1 MKRFLALALVVAMM
15 LSLTPATY
23 AHNKQQIGESNTLT
37 ADELFDVT
45 RPGKSESVDNPLA
58 EVKQI
63 YSKDDIVTVIVHLE
77 SSPVIENYSTYALP
91 KGESAGSAL
100 STFLNSEEAT
110 RYAEN
115 LMMEQNAIIHRI
127 TKSNANLQL
136 EVVAQWT
143 NLVNGM
149 AVRLPYGQVEKLR
162 EAEGVKNVYV
172 QKVYARPTEPVV
184 EAGNAG
190 YSYDMVGLGEVWGEG
205 FTGEGMLIAVLDTG
219 LDLLYATYWDD
230 TIGENVT
237 GIRSVHEAFTEDSF
251 KTDGVTTRWDEAS
264 MKAFVESNN
273 LVANTD
279 MNGGILIYDG
289 NALYKNLKVPFAADY
304 SDGDVNVW
312 SSTTHGT
319 HVAGTVA
326 GYVETAEGEVVFSGV
341 APDAQILAMK
351 VFPDEN
357 GGAEEYA
364 VIGAL
369 EDAAKLGADVM
380 NLSLGSD
387 NGFSKD
393 DTVANEVYQ
402 RLNDA
407 GILFMISAGNSYH
420 SAYENNY
427 GIDSNPAADPEI
439 SMMGTPAMY
448 DSALSIASV
457 NNTIQGKTMLT
468 WTDTDGTEH
477 KIAYLD
483 PVSGAM
489 RGMFGS
495 DEDLAINI
503 IPVDGVGT
511 YDDYYNAGFRSYYGY
526 GEMGVTGIAL
536 IQRGDISFAEKINA
550 ATQFS
555 WSYYNPELGYY
566 VTEYP
571 VKAVIIYDND
581 DQATELIMMSGETLI
596 TSAFISGVDGAAL
609 AAAAKVAAENGGYVT
624 LKNADLVDTIFSWDQ
639 GYKMSEFT
647 SWGAGPGLELKPEI
661 SAPGGNIWSTVNDA
675 YYQGGSG
682 TYTDYTGAYALM
694 SGTSMAAP
702 HMSGITALV
711 QQYIRTE
718 LGITD
723 TISVSDLADNLM
735 VSTAVPLVDTY
746 GTYYSP
752 RVQGAGLV
760 SASGAVST
768 PAYITVAGQSI
779 GKLEF
784 MDDPERDGSY
794 DFSFTVNNLS
804 EEAVAYD
811 VKVVLMRPETT
822 EQDGKVF
829 MLDRDVVIREVSL
842 GTITVAANGSMDVNE
857 TISLTDAEKALLDE
871 LFANGTYIEGFVV
884 LESDV
889 APQIGLPFLGF
900 YGDWT
905 AAPIYDD
912 AVWVEEVGA
921 TAEDDDGEH
930 FTAEETLWGTSILG
944 YFDGYAFYNLGQN
957 PFDSYAYDEQTSYY
971 QENVTISPTGLF
983 KYVNDFTLY
992 QKRDAKVTV
1001 VEVRDAATGELY
1013 FTDYSYYNAKTL
1025 FNTTYGVAIPSSVMH
1040 FTNLYWDGTDL
1051 EGNVLPSGTQCV
1063 MTVTAYGD
1071 GDYPMVSGDSWGL
1084 EGDRIDYE
1092 NIVPGQN
1099 EPTFNGHK
1107 MDMTGDVISTLIR
1120 VDTEAPKL
1128 VNSAVSVYEED
1139 GRVYIT
1145 GTFKDDGSIAS
1156 VEIYPQVARSYN
1168 LENNPYA
1175 DPTYIEY
1182 GLDNDNPFLVD
1193 MIYDP
1198 AVSEWTFVADVT
1210 EYAHTNESYDG
1221 ENYYYNFDWTGNI
1234 YIFGGDYGG
1243 NDRAYGVT
1251 VDENSTDE
1259 GLILST
1265 TSALLYVG
1273 SSFDLNV
1280 INNSGSD
1287 AEIIRASS
1295 NPEVATIDEYGH
1307 IEAIAPGQ
1315 TIISVSCGNSK
1326 AFCIVAVREVNTEV
1340 LDFDLSIDHFS
1351 GIQPDGSIVVKVENL
1366 YPSDVVITEN
1376 TWLVYED
1383 DEDWAGLLT
1392 VSQETS
1398 DGMSGRIGLTAF
1410 NDDGEEASAGSGRLE
1425 VTINGVTRTMT
1436 FDWNELY
1443 ELSTSDGLIS
1453 DVFYQAQ
1460 TVYVNMG
1467 ETADLVARYRQN
1479 HSFIPVDLYT
1489 LVGYEPYSY
1498 ENPTTEATGLI
1509 LDGPTFATNGGQ
1521 WTGKLVA
1528 LPGYELPSDIKVL
1541 TRYDYGYESEMYPDA
1556 YYNGYT
1562 YNPETGEIVVQEAP
1576 YGASNILVIRADGVP
1591 SEGAPGGVHS
1601 GIEYERP
1608 DGTYGPFD
1616 WAVVE
1621 GEGELTTGT
1630 VEDYYETKSA
1640 AFYTPSEPGV
1650 SFITA
1655 TSSDGQYS
1663 MTFAVVC
1670 EDNKPTSLTLDAER
1684 LDLYVGDET
1693 ALTATLS
1700 PMPVLEEN
1708 QEVIWT
1714 SYNPEV
1720 ATVDE
1725 DGNVV
1730 AVSEGVAYV
1739 TAMSKYD
1746 STVIAHCLVN
1756 VAALCANGHSEETI
1770 PGKAATCTEDG
1781 LTDGKQCTVCGE
1793 ITVAQEVI
1801 PARGHIDENADN
1813 KCDRCDVVLCTD
1825 DNHVEEVIPGKAA
1838 TCTEE
1843 GLTDGKKCATC
1854 GKMLVEQEV
1863 IQATGHIYDNG
1874 KVTKEPT
1881 CFKNGE
1887 KTYTCTACGHT
1898 RVEYLAVLEHSWAV
1912 TTDNDERTVW
1922 TCRNC
1927 GATRE
1932 EVKQNNTKVEVK
1944 EDGTVITTTTDKD
1957 GSVTTETKTP
1967 SGTTVTVTEDSK
1979 GNVVSTE
1986 LNLSKGDVE
1995 AAIKD
2000 NEPVVLPIDALPN
2013 TTHTEKTPAIVITTN
2028 SKEAVAVEVPVA
2040 QVASGSVVVLVNEDG
2055 TETVV
2060 ADTKMTENGLVFDCP
2075 NGATVKVVDQ
2085 AKSFADI
2092 KGNNWYN
2099 DAVDYVSARAIMKGM
2114 GNENEFVPTGVT
2126 TRAQVWTML
2135 ARLSGVDT
2143 DSGNQKNWYDTARA
2157 WAMQNNIS
2165 DGTDANGE
2173 ITREQLVTMLYRFV
2187 GAQGENKSI
2196 AGFQDA
2202 AQVSDWAQAAMEWA
2216 YGMGVM
2222 NGNADGTMNPKGD
2235 TTRSQL
2241 AQFFMNFIQNT

>member
-15 LSLTPATY
+15 LGLTPTTY
-23 AHNKQQIGESNTLT
+23 ADNKQQNGESNMLT
-37 ADELFDVT
+37 ADELSDVV
-45 RPGKSESVDNPLA
+45 RPSKSESADNPLA
-58 EVKQI
+58 EVKQV
-63 YSKDDIVTVIVHLE
+63 YNKDDIVTVIVHLE
-77 SSPVIENYSTYALP
+77 SSPVIESYSTYGLS

-100 STFLNSEEAT
+100 STFLNSADAM

-115 LMMEQNAIIHRI
+115 LIMEQNAIINRI
-127 TKSNANLQL
+127 TKRNADLQL

-149 AVRLPYGQVEKLR
+149 AVRLPYGQVEQLR

-237 GIRSVHEAFTEDSF
+237 GIRSVHEAFTENSF
-251 KTDGVTTRWDEAS
+251 KSEGIETRWDEAS

-279 MNGGILIYDG
+279 MNGGILIYEG

-304 SDGDVNVW
+304 ADGDVNVW
-312 SSTTHGT
+312 SSATHGT

-351 VFPDEN
+351 VFPDED

-387 NGFSKD
+387 NGFAED
-393 DTVANEVYQ
+393 DTVASEVYE
-402 RLNDA
+402 RLSEA

-420 SAYENNY
+420 SAYENKY
-427 GIDSNPAADPEI
+427 GIDSNPASDPEI
-439 SMMGTPAMY
+439 SMMSSPAVY
-448 DSALSIASV
+448 GSALSVASV
-457 NNTIQGKTMLT
+457 NNTIQGQTELT
-468 WTDTDGTEH
+468 WTDADGVEH

-495 DEDLAINI
+495 EENLAINI
-503 IPVDGVGT
+503 IPVDGAGT
-511 YDDYYNAGFRSYYGY
+511 YEDYYNAGFRSYYGY
-526 GEMGVTGIAL
+526 GEMGVVGIAL
-536 IQRGDISFAEKINA
+536 VQRGGNNEAGEPISFAEKINN
-550 ATQFS
+550 ATKFS

-571 VKAVIIYDND
+571 VKAVLIYDNN
-581 DQATELIMMSGETLI
+581 DQSTELIYMSGETLI
-596 TSAFISGVDGAAL
+596 SSAFINGVDGAAL
-609 AAAAKVAAENGGYVT
+609 AAAAKAAIENGTYVT
-624 LKNADLVDTIFSWDQ
+624 LKNVDLFDTILPWELGGQ
-639 GYKMSEFT
+639 MSEFS

-661 SAPGGNIWSTVNDA
+661 SAPGGNIWSAVNDE
-675 YYQGGSG
+675 YYRGGSG
-682 TYTDYTGAYALM
+682 AYTDYTGAYALM

-718 LGITD
+718 LGISD

-735 VSTAVPLVDTY
+735 VSTAIPMFDAY

-752 RVQGAGLV
+752 RLQGAGMV

-768 PAYITVAGQSI
+768 PAYITVAGQSV

-784 MDDPERDGSY
+784 KDDPEKNGSY
-794 DFSFTVNNLS
+794 AFNFTVNNLS
-804 EEAVAYD
+804 NEAVSYD
-811 VKVVLMRPETT
+811 AKVVLMRPETT
-822 EQDGKVF
+822 EVDGKVF
-829 MLDRDVVIREVSL
+829 MLDRNVVMREVSL
-842 GTITVAANGSMDVNE
+842 GTITVAANGSVDVNE
-857 TISLTDAEKALLDE
+857 IVNLTDAEKVLLDS
-871 LFANGTYIEGFVV
+871 LFENGTYIEGFVI
-884 LESDV
+884 LENDTN
-889 APQIGLPFLGF
+889 PQIGLPFLGF

-921 TAEDDDGEH
+921 TAEDDDGLH

-957 PFDSYAYDEQTSYY
+957 PFDSFAYNEQTSYY

-983 KYVNDFTLY
+983 QYVNDFTLY

-1001 VEVRDAATGELY
+1001 VEVRDAVTGELY

-1025 FNTTYGVAIPSSVMH
+1025 FNTTYGVAIPTSVMH

-1051 EGNVLPSGTQCV
+1051 DGNILPSGTQCV
-1063 MTVTAYGD
+1063 MTVTAYGE
-1071 GDYPMVSGDSWGL
+1071 GEYPMVSGEDWGL
-1084 EGDRIDYE
+1084 TGDRIDYE
-1092 NIVPGQN
+1092 NIVPGEN

-1128 VNSAVSVYEED
+1128 VNSAVSIHEED

-1156 VEIYPQVARSYN
+1156 VEIYPQVARTYN
-1168 LENNPYA
+1168 MENNPYA
-1175 DPTYIEY
+1175 DPSYIEY

-1198 AVSEWTFVADVT
+1198 AVSEWTFKADVT
-1210 EYAHTNESYDG
+1210 EYAHINESYSG
-1221 ENYYYNFDWTGNI
+1221 ENYYYNFDWTGNL

-1251 VDENSTDE
+1251 VGENSTDE
-1259 GLILST
+1259 GLLLST

-1273 SSFDLNV
+1273 NSFDLNV

-1287 AEIIRASS
+1287 EAIIRTSS
-1295 NPEVATIDEYGH
+1295 NPEVATVDEYGH

-1315 TIISVSCGNSK
+1315 TIISVSCGDSR
-1326 AFCIVAVREVNTEV
+1326 AFCVVAVREKNTEV

-1351 GIQPDGSIVVKVENL
+1351 TIQPDGSIVVKVENL

-1383 DEDWAGLLT
+1383 DEEWAGLLT

-1398 DGMSGRIGLTAF
+1398 DGMSGRIGLTAI
-1410 NDDGEEASAGSGRLE
+1410 NDDGEAPSAGSGRLE

-1460 TVYVNMG
+1460 TVYVTVG
-1467 ETADLVARYRQN
+1467 ETADLVAKYRQN
-1479 HSFIPVDLYT
+1479 HSFIPVALYT
-1489 LVGYEPYSY
+1489 LVGYEAYGY

-1521 WTGKLVA
+1521 WVGKLVA
-1528 LPGYELPSDIKVL
+1528 LPGYELPSEIKVC

-1556 YYNGYT
+1556 YYSGYT

-1576 YGASNILVIRADGVP
+1576 YGASNTLVIRADGIP
-1591 SEGAPGGVHS
+1591 SEGAPGGTHS
-1601 GIEYERP
+1601 GIVYECP
-1608 DGTYGPFD
+1608 DSTYGPFD
-1616 WAVVE
+1616 WTVVE

-1630 VEDYYETKSA
+1630 IEDYYEIKNV
-1640 AFYTPSEPGV
+1640 AFYTPTKPGV
-1650 SFITA
+1650 SVITA
-1655 TSSDGQYS
+1655 TSKDGQYS

-1670 EDNKPTSLTLDAER
+1670 QDIKPTSLTLDTES
-1684 LDLYVGDET
+1684 LYLYVGEET
-1693 ALTATLS
+1693 TLTATLA

-1708 QEVIWT
+1708 QEIIWT

-1725 DGNVV
+1725 NGNIV
-1730 AVSEGVAYV
+1730 AVSSGIAYV

-1756 VAALCANGHSEETI
+1756 VSVLTHTVNFDVQGGSAVEAQTVVDGECVIRPAEPTRNGYVFIGWFTTPDYETMYDFATPVTGDITLYALWFTAPDRPVLPSQPSQPSTPKCEHTY
-1770 PGKAATCTEDG
+1770 TEVVDQ
-1781 LTDGKQCTVCGE
+1781 LPTD
-1793 ITVAQEVI
+1793 
-1801 PARGHIDENADN
+1801 H
-1813 KCDRCDVVLCTD
+1813 
-1825 DNHVEEVIPGKAA
+1825 
-1838 TCTEE
+1838 TE
-1843 GLTDGKKCATC
+1843 
-1854 GKMLVEQEV
+1854 GKM
-1863 IQATGHIYDNG
+1863 
-1874 KVTKEPT
+1874 
-1881 CFKNGE
+1881 
-1887 KTYTCTACGHT
+1887 TYTCSKCGDSYGKAIPAQCYGEQYKDLDRTAWYH
-1898 RVEYLAVLEHSWAV
+1898 EYVDYMVGTGFMNGVS
-1912 TTDNDERTVW
+1912 TDMFD
-1922 TCRNC
+1922 
-1927 GATRE
+1927 
-1932 EVKQNNTKVEVK
+1932 
-1944 EDGTVITTTTDKD
+1944 
-1957 GSVTTETKTP
+1957 P
-1967 SGTTVTVTEDSK
+1967 SGKMTRAMLVTVLWRAQGEPSVNGENPFVDVADGKWYTDAIIWAASEGIVNGITED
-1979 GNVVSTE
+1979 TFAP
-1986 LNLSKGDVE
+1986 D
-1995 AAIKD
+1995 
-2000 NEPVVLPIDALPN
+2000 
-2013 TTHTEKTPAIVITTN
+2013 
-2028 SKEAVAVEVPVA
+2028 
-2040 QVASGSVVVLVNEDG
+2040 
-2055 TETVV
+2055 
-2060 ADTKMTENGLVFDCP
+2060 
-2075 NGATVKVVDQ
+2075 
-2085 AKSFADI
+2085 SF
-2092 KGNNWYN
+2092 
-2099 DAVDYVSARAIMKGM
+2099 V
-2114 GNENEFVPTGVT
+2114 
-2126 TRAQVWTML
+2126 
-2135 ARLSGVDT
+2135 
-2143 DSGNQKNWYDTARA
+2143 
-2157 WAMQNNIS
+2157 
-2165 DGTDANGE
+2165 
-2173 ITREQLVTMLYRFV
+2173 TREQIASILWRLAGKVSANGTLESFPDGDAVSNYAVEAMVWAVETGLLKGDDQGKLNPTATATRAEVATFLYRYM
-2187 GAQGENKSI
+2187 K
-2196 AGFQDA
+2196 
-2202 AQVSDWAQAAMEWA
+2202 
-2216 YGMGVM
+2216 
-2222 NGNADGTMNPKGD
+2222 
-2235 TTRSQL
+2235 
-2241 AQFFMNFIQNT
+2241 